1 MFDTKI
7 YHQFGCE
14 CLDCHRVGCTCDYHL
29 SHTPCMTARQ
39 TIIEKQIYDKGF
51 YDGRNEAWEQFSKER
66 NKFMSYTD
74 QQRFV
79 EMLKELIK
87 KIEGNPL

>member
-7 YHQFGCE
+7 YHHAFGCE
-14 CLDCHRVGCTCDYHL
+14 CLDCHKIGCCCDYHL

-39 TIIEKQIYDKGF
+39 TIIEQNIYNKGF
-51 YDGRNEAWEQFSKER
+51 YDGKKETWREFENERK
-66 NKFMSYTD
+66 KFMNYTD

-79 EMLKELIK
+79 EMLKDLIK
-87 KIEGNPL
+87 KIES